1 MNSPLWQPKHPE
13 NSQLWQF
20 MHNLAEK
27 HSISLPTYQA
37 LHAFSIQKPHLFWPA
52 VLEFFHIDLPTPP
65 STILSEGDHMLDAQW
80 FPGAQLNFAE
90 VLLRRRDDHP
100 ALINV
105 DELGRRE
112 VITYQ
117 ELYAQ
122 VAACA
127 AGLKKAGV
135 QAQDRVAGIMPNT
148 AFTIIAMLATT
159 AIGAIWSSC
168 SPDFGSAAI
177 IDRLGQ
183 IEPKLIFICD
193 GHTYQGKIH
202 PATDK
207 IKAIQESI
215 PSLKKIVICPNLL
228 VPPTTANLNLENL
241 ISLNEFLIP
250 NQSLDFPPFPFAHP
264 AYILFSSGTTGQP
277 KCIVHSAGG
286 TLIQHVKE
294 LGLHCDIT
302 AQDNMLF
309 YTTCGWMM
317 WNWMVST
324 LALGATLVLY
334 EGAPTYPNTLHLFE
348 IMAKEKVTIFGTSA
362 KFIATLEK
370 AGASP
375 QQEHP
380 IPSLR
385 LILSTGSPLLPSHF
399 DYVYHHIKSD
409 ILLASISGGTDII
422 SCFALANPMLPV
434 YSGELQCIGLGMAV
448 EIFNDAGQSVMAEQG
463 ELVCTRP
470 FPSMPV
476 SFWNDPDKS
485 RYKNAYFSQFPEVWV
500 HGDYAEMTPH
510 HGLIIYGRSDATLK
524 PGGVRIGTAE
534 IYRQIENIPDIL
546 DAVVIGQPYQDDVR
560 VVLFVK
566 LKPGLQL
573 NNDLRQQIR
582 HMIRTSA
589 SPRHVPAIILQ
600 VPDIPRTINGKLVEI
615 AVRQT
620 VEGLPVKNKD
630 SIANPEVLE
639 YFKNCPELQ

>member
-1 MNSPLWQPKHPE
+1 MNTPLWQPKHPE
-13 NSQLWQF
+13 RTQMRQF
-20 MHNLAEK
+20 MQKLGQQHV
-27 HSISLPTYQA
+27 ISLPNYQA
-37 LHAFSIQKPHLFWPA
+37 LYEFSIQHPALFWPA
-52 VLEFFHIDLPTPP
+52 VLEFFHIDFATSP
-65 STILSEGDHMLDAQW
+65 STVLKEGAHMLDAQW
-80 FPGAQLNFAE
+80 FPGASFNFAE
-90 VLLRRRDDHP
+90 VLLRRRDNHP
-100 ALINV
+100 ALISV

-112 VITYQ
+112 VITYH
-117 ELYAQ
+117 ELYER

-127 AGLKKAGV
+127 AGLKKTGV
-135 QAQDRVAGIMPNT
+135 QVHDRVAGVMPNT

-183 IEPKLIFICD
+183 IEPKVVFICD
-193 GHTYQGKIH
+193 GHSYQGKMH
-202 PATDK
+202 AANDK
-207 IKAIQESI
+207 ITAIQQSI
-215 PSLKKIVICPNLL
+215 PSLKQIVICPNLPQAPKL
-228 VPPTTANLNLENL
+228 DSIDKIIP
-241 ISLNEFLIP
+241 LNEFLIP
-250 NQSLDFPPFPFAHP
+250 NQPLEFTPFPFAHP

-286 TLIQHVKE
+286 TLIQHLKE

-302 AQDNMLF
+302 PVDKMLF

-334 EGAPTYPNTLHLFE
+334 EGAPTYPNALHLFE
-348 IMAKEKVTIFGTSA
+348 IIATEQITVFGTSA
-362 KFIATLEK
+362 KFIATIEK
-370 AGASP
+370 EGLSP
-375 QQEHP
+375 HKQYTL
-380 IPSLR
+380 PSLR
-385 LILSTGSPLLPSHF
+385 LILSTGSPLLPQHF
-399 DYVYHHIKSD
+399 DYVYQHIKSD

-422 SCFALANPMLPV
+422 SCFALANPILPV

-448 EIFNDAGQSVMAEQG
+448 EIFNETGQSVSAEQG
-463 ELVCTRP
+463 ELVCTKP

-476 SFWNDPDKS
+476 SFWQDPDKS
-485 RYKNAYFSQFPEVWV
+485 RYKNAYFNEFPNVWV
-500 HGDYAEMTPH
+500 HGDYAEITAH

-546 DAVVIGQPYQDDVR
+546 DAVVIGQHYQDDVR

-566 LKPGLQL
+566 LKPSLQL
-573 NNDLRQQIR
+573 SDDLRQKIKQ
-582 HMIRTSA
+582 MIRTSA

-630 SIANPEVLE
+630 SIANPETLE